1 MSTKKLK
8 ILLEEKHLTMKFSR
22 LQFKTVTCVQLES
35 YSERF
40 SLNLLYLRYPLYEN
54 KIENRNSES
63 VEKQLNQRASGC
75 SEFCLYR

>member
-22 LQFKTVTCVQLES
+22 LQFKTVT